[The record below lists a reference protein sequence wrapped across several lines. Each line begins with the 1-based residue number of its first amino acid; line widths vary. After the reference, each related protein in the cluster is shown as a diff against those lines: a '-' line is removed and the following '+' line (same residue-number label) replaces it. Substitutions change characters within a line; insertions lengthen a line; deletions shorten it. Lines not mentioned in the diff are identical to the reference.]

1 MISSRLAVVRRKM
14 ADRGLNG
21 LLVTS
26 RQNVF
31 YLSGFDGSSGDL
43 FITLDAAYIMCDFR
57 YTQQAQQQA
66 SMYMATDVSKG
77 IYHVINNI
85 ISYHKLSQ
93 IGVEDRSI
101 SQAVYHGMKKSI
113 TGATLVSIGGLITE
127 MRMIKDELE
136 VENLEKAAWIG
147 DLAFQETIKKIRPGI
162 SEIEIAAELEYV
174 MRKNGASGTSF
185 DTIVA
190 SGINSAKPHGTA
202 SDKLLEDGDFVVMD
216 FGCIYNGYCS
226 DMTRTV
232 AIGGVSPEQ
241 QKVYQAVLFTQL
253 KMVNQVSAG
262 KPCVQ
267 LDHIARNLLNTFGYS
282 EYFGHSLG
290 HGVGID
296 IHEAPTLGPK
306 SQQTLEPGM
315 LVTIEPGVYFADN
328 FGVRIEDSVLVLED
342 EIKILTH
349 SPKELMIL

>member
-216 FGCIYNGYCS
+216 FG
-226 DMTRTV
+226 
-232 AIGGVSPEQ
+232 VSPEQ